1 MLLFHFHHNRF
12 GIRIR
17 YTSLGN
23 ILKWLSPL
31 LMDNHKMDMV

>member
-1 MLLFHFHHNRF
+1 MLLFHFHYSQF

-17 YTSLGN
+17 YTLRGN

-31 LMDNHKMDMV
+31 LMDNHKTDMV